1 MQVIDSH
8 VHFWHPEQRRYAWLD
23 EIPALN
29 KPILPRD
36 YDIATDTID
45 IAAIVFVQAD
55 CESNQA
61 LDEVAWVNTLD
72 ERIQGIVAFAPLE
85 QGEAVRDWL
94 DTLSGYARVKGVRRL
109 IQSEELGFAIQPNF
123 VQGVQALADY
133 DFSFD
138 ICVYHYQL
146 PDVIDLVQQ
155 CPQVNFVLDH
165 GGKPNIKDDL
175 YDPWREHIK
184 ALAQFDNVSCKI
196 SGLVTEADHAHW
208 TSDNLAPYI
217 EHLLSTFGSQRL
229 MFGSDYPVVDLAGGY
244 QRWFNVLQ
252 SHLSGLSTTEKQD
265 LFYNNARS
273 FYKLDRTD

>member
-1 MQVIDSH
+1 MQIVDSH

-29 KPILPRD
+29 RPILPRD
-36 YDIATDTID
+36 YDIATDSID
-45 IAAIVFVQAD
+45 IAAIVFVQAACKD
-55 CESNQA
+55 NQA
-61 LDEVAWVNTLD
+61 LDEVKWVNTLD
-72 ERIQGIVAFAPLE
+72 ERIEGIVAFAPLE
-85 QGEAVRDWL
+85 KGDAVRDWL

-109 IQSEELGFAIQPNF
+109 IQSEELGFAIQPTF
-123 VQGVQALADY
+123 IQGVQALADY

-165 GGKPNIKDDL
+165 GGKPNIKGAL
-175 YDPWREHIK
+175 FDPWREHID
-184 ALAQFDNVSCKI
+184 ALAQFDNISCKI

-208 TSDNLAPYI
+208 TADNLAPYI
-217 EHLLSTFGSQRL
+217 DHLLSTFGSQRL
-229 MFGSDYPVVDLAGGY
+229 MFGSDYPVVNRAGEY
-244 QRWFNVLQ
+244 ERWFNVLQ
-252 SHLSGLSTTEKQD
+252 SQLSGLSATQKQD

-273 FYKLDRTD
+273 LYRIDG